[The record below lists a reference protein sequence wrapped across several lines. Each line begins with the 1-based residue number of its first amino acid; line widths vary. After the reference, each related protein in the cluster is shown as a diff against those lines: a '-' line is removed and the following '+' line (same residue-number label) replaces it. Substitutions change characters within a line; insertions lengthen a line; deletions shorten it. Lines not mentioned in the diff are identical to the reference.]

1 MNKLRTLGYWL
12 YRYYARIRRPVTLG
26 ARALVIKDDE
36 VLLVRLT
43 YIKGWF
49 LPGGGVD
56 KNESFRDGVIREL
69 REECAIEAKD
79 PELFGLYF
87 TTKQGR
93 PDHVAIYVVKDFTA
107 IPGARPD
114 AEISEMK
121 FFPLGALP
129 EGITPATRRRIEE
142 YVTGGSKTHLW

>member
-1 MNKLRTLGYWL
+1 MSKLRTIGYWL
-12 YRYYARIRRPVTLG
+12 YRSYARIRRPVTLG
-26 ARALVIKDDE
+26 SRALVIRNGE

-56 KNESFRDGVIREL
+56 KNESFREGVIREL
-69 REECAIEAKD
+69 REECAIEAHE

-93 PDHVAIYVVKDFTA
+93 PDHVAIFKVENFSP
-107 IPGARPD
+107 IPNAKPD
-114 AEISEMK
+114 AEIAEMK
-121 FFPLGALP
+121 FFPLTALP
-129 EGITPATRRRIEE
+129 DGITPATRRRIEE
-142 YVTGGSKTHLW
+142 FQAGRSTTHLW